1 MMPQPVDSICDPR
14 RIFIT
19 EIEILCSE
27 FREKTSCPLTLTRQ
41 LGWPNRNWIQ
51 EVPAI
56 GTGLAPKVVKIIPR
70 AAS

>member
-27 FREKTSCPLTLTRQ
+27 FREKTSCPLTLVPDNWAGPIETGSKKFLQ
-41 LGWPNRNWIQ
+41 LAQDLPLNQ
-51 EVPAI
+51 
-56 GTGLAPKVVKIIPR
+56 TK
-70 AAS
+70 